1 MAEARFTGRVV
12 FVTGAGSGIGR
23 ATVARFAA
31 EGAKVFGVDVD
42 RDGIT
47 QTVQTVRDAGGTVDG
62 THSDVRDTAAV
73 EAAVAQAVSTF
84 GGLDVLVNAAGI
96 GRFLRF
102 EEIEEQEWQ
111 RTIDVNLSG
120 AFRTMKAALP
130 HLLTPP
136 VGCVVNVAST
146 SAHRGVAYGAPYA
159 ASKAGLLNL
168 TRSFALEFASR
179 DLRAN
184 CICPGG
190 VKTPLGRFFM
200 RREDFEQ
207 HLIDYNMPPKVG
219 NFADPAEIA
228 DTIAFLSSDAAR
240 MINGVGLL
248 ADGGTLA

>member
-1 MAEARFTGRVV
+1 MAEARFTDRTV

-23 ATVARFAA
+23 ATVVRFAG
-31 EGAKVFGVDVD
+31 EGARVFGIDVD
-42 RDGIT
+42 RDGLGE
-47 QTVQTVRDAGGTVDG
+47 TVRQVREAGGTADG
-62 THSDVRDTAAV
+62 THCDVRGMAAV
-73 EAAVAQAVSTF
+73 EAAVAQAVAAF

-111 RTIDVNLSG
+111 RTVDVNLSG

-146 SAHRGVAYGAPYA
+146 SALRGVAYGAPYS

-190 VKTPLGRFFM
+190 VKTPLGRFFV

-219 NFADPAEIA
+219 HFADPEDIA
-228 DTIAFLSSDAAR
+228 DTIAFLASDAAR